1 MNKPIAIILA
11 RGGSKSVPLKNI
23 KLFGE
28 SNCLSLTINYL
39 TFIDIAI
46 KQAKRINSVSEI
58 LFSLESQEYNVLNY

>member
-23 KLFGE
+23 KPFGE